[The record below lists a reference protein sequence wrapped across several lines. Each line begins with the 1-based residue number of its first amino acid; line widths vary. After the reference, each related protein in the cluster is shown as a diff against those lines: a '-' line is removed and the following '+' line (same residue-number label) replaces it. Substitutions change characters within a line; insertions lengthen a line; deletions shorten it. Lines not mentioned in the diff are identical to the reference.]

1 MWYVRL
7 IMGMKRPSTSSYP
20 NERIVEKI
28 IRIDKNPNPDPKN
41 WKIMQFKHFGYN
53 GDFLVVKIHYPD
65 CTNYEGNK
73 ILLYENTTITQL
85 KGQKYIDPHFSMSAY
100 KSPIARFIPTERGW
114 NMAVSLATAL
124 SNLKNK

>member
-1 MWYVRL
+1 
-7 IMGMKRPSTSSYP
+7 MKRPSTSSYP
-20 NERIVEKI
+20 NERIIEKI

-53 GDFLVVKIHYPD
+53 GDFLVVKINYHD

-73 ILLYENTTITQL
+73 ILLYDNITIDQL
-85 KGQKYIDPHFSMSAY
+85 KRQKYIDPHFSTEGIY
-100 KSPIARFIPTERGW
+100 KSPIARFIPTGRGW
-114 NMAVSLATAL
+114 NMTVSLATAL